1 VIAEL
6 TEWAW
11 DGPHLADEGTDYRGL
26 CLSPMPRT
34 RPFEEHVDRYE
45 AWFSA
50 HQFVY
55 ESEVR
60 AVRTL
65 LQPRGP
71 SLEIGVGSGRFAA
84 PLGIRF
90 GVEPARA
97 MRKLAR
103 RRGIEV
109 VAAVAERLPFRDGSF
124 DGALMVTTICFLDDA
139 EAAVREAYRVLQP
152 GGLFVV
158 GFVDR
163 DSPLGLAYQ
172 RRQRESIFYKEADF
186 YSSAEVATRLRDA
199 GFGELAFNQTIFRP
213 LHEIREVEPV
223 KPGYGEGSFVVA
235 KGRKAL
241 HR

>member
-1 VIAEL
+1 
-6 TEWAW
+6 
-11 DGPHLADEGTDYRGL
+11 
-26 CLSPMPRT
+26 MPRT

-45 AWFSA
+45 AWFSEHRFA
-50 HQFVY
+50 Y

-60 AVRTL
+60 AVQAL
-65 LQPRGP
+65 LQPRGT
-71 SLEIGVGSGRFAA
+71 SLEIGVGSGRFAV
-84 PLGIRF
+84 PLDIRF

-97 MRKLAR
+97 MRRLAR

-109 VAAVAERLPFRDGSF
+109 VAATAERLPFGDGCF
-124 DGALMVTTICFLDDA
+124 DCTLMVTTICFLDDVGL
-139 EAAVREAYRVLQP
+139 AVREAYRVLKP
-152 GGLFVV
+152 GGTFVV

-172 RRQRESIFYKEADF
+172 RRRRENVFYKEADF
-186 YSSAEVATRLRDA
+186 YSSGEVSTRLRDA

-213 LHEIREVEPV
+213 LHEMREVEPV

-235 KGRKAL
+235 RGRKAL